1 MSALTGG
8 GVHDAELETRLAEV
22 PCATLAVF
30 GQNDMMVAAEAPR
43 IYREKIPNCNISFV
57 YDAGHAILVD
67 RPEALISAVSDFI
80 ERRETFIVGRDSGL
94 INP

>member
-1 MSALTGG
+1 
-8 GVHDAELETRLAEV
+8 
-22 PCATLAVF
+22 
-30 GQNDMMVAAEAPR
+30 MVAPEAPR

-57 YDAGHAILVD
+57 YDAGHAILAD

-80 ERRETFIVGRDSGL
+80 ERRETFIVGRESGL